1 MYSNKDIKKLIKEM
15 EKLNNKLNYLITIT
29 NSPLH
34 INYNDIPSPCKTC
47 STHPTNGG
55 DGICNCTLGTQI
67 IY

>member
-15 EKLNNKLNYLITIT
+15 EKINNKLNYLIEIT

-34 INYNDIPSPCKTC
+34 INYNDIPSPCKNC
-47 STHPTNGG
+47 LTHPANGG
-55 DGICNCTLGTQI
+55 NGICNCTLGTQI